1 MSRWENYREL
11 SKIRTYTYYDYMFKV
26 AAYQFFGGD
35 NKWALRLKAQ
45 GIQESGLT
53 MTTNVGTGAY
63 GVMQV
68 MPATFQDLTMGQ
80 LDPCDSYNNIMA
92 GAAYMARLYYP
103 GKRIAIRNKKGEVV
117 NQFKGFAP
125 LAMVADD
132 TERWKFALAGYN
144 CGIGHITGKKTGPC
158 VWGMVRAKG
167 GNVALWDNCAPLLR
181 LVTGDANARQTLNYV
196 SAIVTMAKWMEEAG
210 EQLV

>member
-1 MSRWENYREL
+1 MRYRGYLEMS
-11 SKIRTYTYYDYMFKV
+11 SKRTYRHYDHMFKV
-26 AAYQFFGGD
+26 ASYQFFGGS
-35 NKWALRLKAQ
+35 NLWAQRLKAQ
-45 GIQESGLT
+45 GIQESSLT
-53 MTTNVGTGAY
+53 MTENSVSGAY

-68 MPATFQDLTMGQ
+68 MPATFNWLTLGSM
-80 LDPCDSYNNIMA
+80 DIKDAYSNIMA
-92 GAAYMARLYYP
+92 GAAYMAWLY
-103 GKRIAIRNKKGEVV
+103 GKDIALKDQQGKIVGP
-117 NQFKGFAP
+117 QIFGFRKLDIVTDEA
-125 LAMVADD
+125 
-132 TERWKFALAGYN
+132 EKWKFCLAGYN